1 MKLTRRIESNITI
14 TELKEAILSGRGA
27 EVIAP
32 GDEIE
37 LELTNGETAA
47 VVFAGFI
54 GQERGRFI
62 FRDCLGDDYVMNN
75 TPTNE
80 GGYFKSEGRRH
91 VLEDLLPLL
100 PAELL
105 EAIEPRNI
113 KELIDRELVEYKD
126 SLWLPSAT
134 DVFGGQY
141 AGRYYKDEGHDE
153 QLPIFATERGRVK
166 EKDGET
172 WFWWLRSPFSS
183 SATSFVYVTA
193 SGSVGYYYA
202 YNSFGFAPGFDL

>member
-1 MKLTRRIESNITI
+1 MKLTRRIEGNISI

-32 GDEIE
+32 GDELEI
-37 LELTNGETAA
+37 ELTNGETAA

-134 DVFGGQY
+134 DVFGGEY

-172 WFWWLRSPFSS
+172 WFWWLRSPYSS
-183 SATSFVYVTA
+183 NAAGFVYVYT
-193 SGSVGYYYA
+193 SGSVNYYNA
-202 YNSFGFAPGFDL
+202 STSIGFAPGFDM

>member
-1 MKLTRRIESNITI
+1 MKLTHKTESNITI

-27 EVIAP
+27 EIITP
-32 GDEIE
+32 GDELEI
-37 LELTNGETAA
+37 ELTNGETAA
-47 VVFAGFI
+47 VTFAGFI

-62 FRDCLGDDYVMNN
+62 FRDFLGDDHVMNN

-100 PAELL
+100 PPELV

-113 KELIDRELVEYKD
+113 AELIDRELVEYKD
-126 SLWLPSAT
+126 ALWLPSAT

-172 WFWWLRSPFSS
+172 WFWWLRSPYSS
-183 SATSFVYVTA
+183 SATTFVFVNTG
-193 SGSVGYYYA
+193 GSVNGSFA
-202 YNSFGFAPGFDL
+202 SASFGFAPGFDL